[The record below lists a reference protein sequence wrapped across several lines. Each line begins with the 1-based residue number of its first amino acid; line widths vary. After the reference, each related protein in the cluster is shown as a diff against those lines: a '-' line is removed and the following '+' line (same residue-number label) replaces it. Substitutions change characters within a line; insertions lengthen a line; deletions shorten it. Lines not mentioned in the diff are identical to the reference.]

1 MMSKNAYAKRLNA
14 TKHQMER
21 DRARYI
27 IQTEY
32 DLMTIMLNR
41 EFGFGRDRIIKAQE
55 ALNSLHAEFADEVFS
70 TDGDYAHGVL
80 KRAVAQIMGDG
91 T

>member
-1 MMSKNAYAKRLNA
+1 MSKNAYAKRLNA
-14 TKHQMER
+14 AKHQMER

-55 ALNSLHAEFADEVFS
+55 ALNALHTEFADAVFS
-70 TDGDYAHGVL
+70 ADGEYANGVL
-80 KRAVAQIMGDG
+80 RRTVAQIMGGDA
-91 T
+91 

>member
-1 MMSKNAYAKRLNA
+1 MSKNAYAKRLNA
-14 TKHQMER
+14 AKLQMER

-32 DLMTIMLNR
+32 NLMTIMLNR

-55 ALNSLHAEFADEVFS
+55 ALNALHTEFADAVFS
-70 TDGDYAHGVL
+70 TDGEYANGVL
-80 KRAVAQIMGDG
+80 RRTVAQIMGDEA
-91 T
+91 

>member
-1 MMSKNAYAKRLNA
+1 MGKNAYAKRLNA
-14 TKHQMER
+14 AKIQIER
-21 DRARYI
+21 DRTRYI

-41 EFGFGRDRIIKAQE
+41 EFGFGRDRIVKAQE
-55 ALNSLHAEFADEVFS
+55 ALNALHTEFADAVFS

-80 KRAVAQIMGDG
+80 KRAVAQIMGDDA
-91 T
+91 